1 MSQQSGSD
9 LGDLENELFSNE
21 GEDAYNK
28 EVREKT
34 DRKLI
39 VSNFLESK
47 EQSKISR
54 LGGQMLASSDTQDND
69 KLSQSS

>member
-69 KLSQSS
+69 QKSQSS